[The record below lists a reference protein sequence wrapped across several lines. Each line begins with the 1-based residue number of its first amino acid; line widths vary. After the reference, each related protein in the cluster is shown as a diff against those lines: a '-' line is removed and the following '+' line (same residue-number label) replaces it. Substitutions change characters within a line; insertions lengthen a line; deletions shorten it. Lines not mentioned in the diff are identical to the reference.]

1 MGEEKRVI
9 YLDNAATTRTAPE
22 VVEAMVPYFSEFYG
36 NPSSVYEFSQ
46 KSKEAIT
53 HAREII
59 ANSLGAK
66 TEEIYFTAGG
76 SESDNW
82 AVKAAAEFCRT
93 GGKHIITSTIEHHA
107 VLHTCQYLEKQGYEV
122 T

>member
-82 AVKAAAEFCRT
+82 ALKAAAEAYKAK
-93 GGKHIITSTIEHHA
+93 GNHIITTKIEHHA
-107 VLHTCQYLEKQGYEV
+107 VLHTGAWLETGI
-122 T
+122 